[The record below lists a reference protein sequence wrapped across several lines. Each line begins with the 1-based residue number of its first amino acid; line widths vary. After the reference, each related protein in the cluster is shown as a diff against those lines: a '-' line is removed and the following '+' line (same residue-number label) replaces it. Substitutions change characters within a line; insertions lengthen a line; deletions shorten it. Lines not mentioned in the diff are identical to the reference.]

1 MNEKTSEKQR
11 WAFFRGCLI
20 PIKLPHLEACARQVF
35 PSLGIELVDFDFTC
49 CPPTAVRDA
58 DEFKWLTI
66 AAQNLALAERAGL
79 DILTICN
86 GCSQTLIEAN
96 HILTTNSDT
105 LSKVN
110 ARLER
115 VGLKYD
121 GNVKVKH
128 FLMVLHGMEE
138 RIKSSVKAPLRGFK
152 VAAHP
157 GCHILRPSEIIQ
169 FDDAERPVKLDQ
181 MISWLGASPVDYDLK
196 ALCCGQSFLP
206 IDRRACYRV
215 MADKLKQVKGAD
227 CLTTGC
233 PMCFQQFDF
242 NQKVMGLGFD
252 VPVYTPVLFYPQL
265 LGLAQG
271 RSLEDVGWSFHKVKS
286 EKLER
291 FFSERE

>member
-1 MNEKTSEKQR
+1 MSEKQR
-11 WAFFRGCLI
+11 LAFFRGCLI
-20 PIKLPHLEACARQVF
+20 PIKLPHLEACARRVF
-35 PSLGIELVDFDFTC
+35 ASLDIELVDLDFTC

-58 DEFKWLTI
+58 DEFKWLII
-66 AAQNLALAERAGL
+66 AAHNLALAEQAGL

-86 GCSQTLIEAN
+86 GCAQTLIEAN
-96 HILTTNSDT
+96 HILTTNPDT

-115 VGLKYD
+115 VGLKYE

-138 RIKSSVKAPLRGFK
+138 KIKSSIKRPLKGLK

-157 GCHILRPSEIIQ
+157 GCHLLRPSEIIQ

-181 MISWLGASPVDYDLK
+181 MIRWLGASPVDYDLK

-215 MADKLKQVKGAD
+215 MADKLEQVKSAD

-233 PMCFQQFDF
+233 PMCYQQFDF
-242 NQKVMGLGFD
+242 NQRVVGLGFSI
-252 VPVYTPVLFYPQL
+252 PVYVPILFYYQL

-271 RSLEDVGWSFHKVKS
+271 LSLEDVGWGFHKVKS
-286 EKLER
+286 ERLEKILR
-291 FFSERE
+291 SPEIK